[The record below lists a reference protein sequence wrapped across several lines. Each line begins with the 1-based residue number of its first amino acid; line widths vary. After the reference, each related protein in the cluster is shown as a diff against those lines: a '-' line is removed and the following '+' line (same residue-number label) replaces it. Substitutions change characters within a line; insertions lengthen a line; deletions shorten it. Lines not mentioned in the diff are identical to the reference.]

1 MNPHPVVL
9 CLNSGSSTLKA
20 ALFQA
25 SDEAQKVELL
35 ARAKAQL
42 KGSRPSLTASDAA
55 GTILADLTLTDGTAE
70 EVLPQ
75 LVEVF
80 DRQGL
85 PRPVAVGHRVAHGG
99 AEFVGPT
106 RLDDSVIARLQG
118 LVPLA
123 PLHLPAALGLIE
135 RAIGA
140 FPDLPHVACF
150 DTAFHGSIDAL
161 RHRLPLPRR
170 FAAEG
175 VRRYGFHGLSYET
188 VLATLG
194 ADARGKIV
202 IAHLGS
208 GASLAAVEEGRSV
221 DTTMGFTPTGGVIM
235 GTRTGDLDP
244 GVLIHLARNRQLD
257 ADALERLVNR
267 ESGLLGISET
277 SSQMTELLAASS
289 SDPRAQDAVDSFCLS
304 VRKHV
309 GAMAASLGGLDQLVF
324 TAAVGENS
332 PVIRESICAGLA
344 HLGVRLDSSKNAENA
359 TVISAESAPT
369 FVRVVPTD
377 EERTIA
383 AHVFDLVSEQRR
395 S

>member
-1 MNPHPVVL
+1 MKPHPVVL

-20 ALFQA
+20 ALFRA
-25 SDEAQKVELL
+25 SDGTQRVELL

-42 KGSRPSLTASDAA
+42 RGTRPSLTVSDAA
-55 GTILADLTLTDGTAE
+55 GKTLVQESLTD
-70 EVLPQ
+70 EVLPR
-75 LVEVF
+75 LIEVL

-85 PRPVAVGHRVAHGG
+85 PRPAAVGHRVAHGG
-99 AEFVGPT
+99 SEFVRPI
-106 RLDDSVIARLQG
+106 RLDDSVTARLRG

-123 PLHLPAALGLIE
+123 PLHLPAALDLIE
-135 RAIGA
+135 RAKDA
-140 FPDLPHVACF
+140 FPELPHVACF
-150 DTAFHGSIDAL
+150 DTAFHSSIGEL
-161 RHRLPLPRR
+161 RRRLPLPRR

-175 VRRYGFHGLSYET
+175 VRRYGFHGLSYES

-194 ADARGKIV
+194 SDARGKIV

-208 GASLAAVEEGRSV
+208 GASLAAVEEGQSV
-221 DTTMGFTPTGGVIM
+221 DTTMGFTPAGGLVM

-244 GVLIHLARNRQLD
+244 GVLIHLGRNRRLD
-257 ADALERLVNR
+257 ADALERLVNQ

-277 SSQMTELLAASS
+277 SSQMTELLAAAP

-332 PVIRESICAGLA
+332 PVIRASICEGLA

-369 FVRVVPTD
+369 VVRVIPTD
-377 EERTIA
+377 EERMIA
-383 AHVFDLVSEQRR
+383 AHVLDLVAEEGPA
-395 S
+395 